1 MRFFGR
7 LKNKSGQ
14 MAKRN
19 TATVWVAGTGPRG
32 LDFARREGERTDR
45 AVEYADMRDLQSGKV
60 ALTARTDI
68 YVVPQDEHYP
78 LLPSVLPALC
88 LSPSVN
94 IHVAES
100 GDASFRFPYFRGE
113 REERNGIVFLSFPYR
128 AMGGFPSFL
137 KRFFDIVFCSCL
149 LLLLLPVLLVS
160 AVLVKCSSK
169 GPVFYSQTRIGLHG
183 KIFEIYK
190 FRSMRQGAEQ
200 NGPLLSKKGDPR
212 ITEWGEIMRKYR
224 IDELPQLWN
233 VLKGDMAL
241 VGYRPE
247 REFFIR
253 EIVKVSPYYTLLYA
267 LKPGITSL
275 GITTCGYAENV
286 EQMLVRLEEDMAYW
300 RRLSLKE
307 DLRVCGKTVKVVLY
321 GIGK

>member
-1 MRFFGR
+1 
-7 LKNKSGQ
+7 

-19 TATVWVAGTGPRG
+19 RATVWVAGSGPRG
-32 LDFARREGERTDR
+32 LAFARAEGERTGR
-45 AVEYADMRDLQSGKV
+45 AVEYADMRDISDGKV
-60 ALTARTDI
+60 SLSAGSEV
-68 YVVPQDEHYP
+68 YVLPQDEHYP
-78 LLPSVLPALC
+78 LLPELFPQLC
-88 LSPSVN
+88 LSPSVS

-100 GDASFRFPYFRGE
+100 EDASFRFPYFKGE
-113 REERNGIVFLSFPYR
+113 RVERDGIVFLCFPYR
-128 AMGGFPSFL
+128 AMGRFPSFL
-137 KRFFDIVFCSCL
+137 KRLFDILFCSSL
-149 LLLLLPVLLVS
+149 LLLLSPVLLVS
-160 AVLVKCSSK
+160 AVLVKCGSK
-169 GPVFYSQTRIGLHG
+169 GPVFYSQPRIGLHG
-183 KIFEIYK
+183 KPFEIYK

-247 REFFIR
+247 RAFFIR

-275 GITTCGYAENV
+275 GITTFGYAENV
-286 EQMLVRLEEDMAYW
+286 EQMLVRLEEDMKYW

-307 DLRVCGKTVKVVLY
+307 DLRVGGKTVKVVLY

>member
-1 MRFFGR
+1 
-7 LKNKSGQ
+7 

-19 TATVWVAGTGPRG
+19 TATVWVAGSGRRG
-32 LDFARREGERTDR
+32 LDFARAQGEREGR
-45 AVEYADMRDLQSGKV
+45 AVEYADIRDILNGKIS
-60 ALTARTDI
+60 LTAGGDV

-78 LLPSVLPALC
+78 LLPALFPALC
-88 LSPSVN
+88 LSPSAN

-100 GDASFRFPYFRGE
+100 EGASFRFPYFRGE
-113 REERNGIVFLSFPYR
+113 RVKRDGIVFLEFPYR
-128 AMGGFPSFL
+128 AMGGFSSFL
-137 KRFFDIVFCSCL
+137 KRFFDIVFCSFL

-183 KIFEIYK
+183 KPFEIYK

-212 ITEWGEIMRKYR
+212 ITEWGEIMRKFR

-233 VLKGDMAL
+233 VIKGDMAL

-275 GITTCGYAENV
+275 GITTFGYAENV
-286 EQMLVRLEEDMAYW
+286 EQMWVRLEEDMKYW
-300 RRLSLKE
+300 RCLSLKE

>member
-1 MRFFGR
+1 
-7 LKNKSGQ
+7 

-19 TATVWVAGTGPRG
+19 TATVWVVGTGPRG
-32 LDFARREGERTDR
+32 LGFARMEGEREGC
-45 AVEYADMRDLQSGKV
+45 AVEYADMRDIQNGKV
-60 ALTARTDI
+60 SLPAGSDV

-78 LLPSVLPALC
+78 LLPSFFPALC
-88 LSPSVN
+88 LSPEVN

-100 GDASFRFPYFRGE
+100 EDASFRFPYFRGE
-113 REERNGIVFLSFPYR
+113 RVKRGGIVFLEFPYR
-128 AMGGFPSFL
+128 AMGVFPSLL

-169 GPVFYSQTRIGLHG
+169 GPVFYSQTRIGLRG
-183 KIFEIYK
+183 KTFEIYK
-190 FRSMRQGAEQ
+190 FRSMREGAEQ

-247 REFFIR
+247 REFFIH

-275 GITTCGYAENV
+275 GITTFGYAENV

-300 RRLSLKE
+300 RCLSLKE

>member
-1 MRFFGR
+1 M
-7 LKNKSGQ
+7 
-14 MAKRN
+14 
-19 TATVWVAGTGPRG
+19 
-32 LDFARREGERTDR
+32 
-45 AVEYADMRDLQSGKV
+45 EYADMRDIQNGKV
-60 ALTARTDI
+60 SLPAGSDV

-78 LLPSVLPALC
+78 LLPSFFPVLC
-88 LSPSVN
+88 LSPEVN

-100 GDASFRFPYFRGE
+100 EDASFRFPYFRGE
-113 REERNGIVFLSFPYR
+113 RVKRGGIVFLEFPYR
-128 AMGGFPSFL
+128 AMGVFPSLL

-169 GPVFYSQTRIGLHG
+169 GPVFYSQTRIGFRR
-183 KIFEIYK
+183 KTFEIYK
-190 FRSMRQGAEQ
+190 FRSMREGAEQ

-247 REFFIR
+247 REFFIH

-275 GITTCGYAENV
+275 GITTFGYAENV

-300 RRLSLKE
+300 RCLSLKE

>member
-1 MRFFGR
+1 
-7 LKNKSGQ
+7 

-19 TATVWVAGTGPRG
+19 TATVWVVGSGRRG
-32 LDFARREGERTDR
+32 LDFARRQGEREGR
-45 AVEYADMRDLQSGKV
+45 AVEYADIRDIQNGRVSL
-60 ALTARTDI
+60 AARNDV
-68 YVVPQDEHYP
+68 YVVPQNEHYP
-78 LLPSVLPALC
+78 LLPSLFPSLC
-88 LSPSVN
+88 LAPSVN

-100 GDASFRFPYFRGE
+100 EDASFRFPYFRGE
-113 REERNGIVFLSFPYR
+113 RVTQDGIVFLEFPYR
-128 AMGGFPSFL
+128 AMGVFPSFL
-137 KRFFDIVFCSCL
+137 KRLSDLVFCSCL

-169 GPVFYSQTRIGLHG
+169 GPVFYSQPRIGLHG

-190 FRSMRQGAEQ
+190 FRSMKQGAEQ

-212 ITEWGEIMRKYR
+212 ITEWGEIMRRYR

-233 VLKGDMAL
+233 VIKGDMAL

-275 GITTCGYAENV
+275 GITTFGYAENV
-286 EQMLVRLEEDMAYW
+286 EQMLVRLEEDMKYW

-307 DLRVCGKTVKVVLY
+307 DLRVGGKTVKVVLY